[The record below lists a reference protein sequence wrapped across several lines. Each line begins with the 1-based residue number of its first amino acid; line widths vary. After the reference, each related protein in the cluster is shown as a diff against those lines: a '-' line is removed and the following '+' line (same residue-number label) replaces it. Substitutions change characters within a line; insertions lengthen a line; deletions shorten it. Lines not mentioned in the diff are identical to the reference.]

1 MNTAYFK
8 YLLTIAESGSIS
20 KAAQRLNLKQ
30 QYLSHVLKTIE
41 NEFNITIFERHS
53 RGLTM
58 TEDGYIFLGNVR
70 QIDDLLNKMHLQSYY
85 PSTRAVRDKKISL
98 ELHVLPINQPD
109 ILNHIIA
116 TYQKLYPQVQ
126 INYIENYLEDSIPCL
141 MSNPYAISL
150 QIARGSD
157 KLLNEKLPDKIQAL
171 GIQPALLSILTS
183 TQEAKSLHQKSMSL
197 QELFDK
203 ELLAFAPKGL
213 EESPVFQLLSLF
225 GEPTFSAM
233 SENGVIFLNLL
244 QQGSYYTV
252 GSARVAEKNPA
263 ITAISIRELENDPLW
278 TVALFQKDMFSDPFI
293 RDFVNLLLHETGHI
307 MI

>member
-30 QYLSHVLKTIE
+30 QYLSHVLKSIE

-53 RGLTM
+53 RGLTI
-58 TEDGYIFLGNVR
+58 TEDGYAFLANVR
-70 QIDDLLNKMHLQSYY
+70 QIDDLLNNMHLQSHY
-85 PSTRAVRDKKISL
+85 PSARALRDKRITL

-116 TYQKLYPQVQ
+116 SYQKLYPQVQ
-126 INYIENYLEDSIPCL
+126 INYIENHLEDSVPCI

-157 KLLNEKLPDKIQAL
+157 KLLSDQLPDKIQAL
-171 GIQPALLSILTS
+171 RIQPALLSILTS
-183 TQEAKSLHQKSMSL
+183 TQEAKSLRQKTMSL

-213 EESPVFQLLSLF
+213 EEAPVFELLSLF
-225 GEPTFSAM
+225 GKPTFSAM
-233 SENGVIFLNLL
+233 SENAVIFLNLL
-244 QQGSYYTV
+244 QQGDYYTV
-252 GSARVAEKNPA
+252 GSARIAEKNPA
-263 ITAISIRELENDPLW
+263 ISAIPIRKFENDPLW